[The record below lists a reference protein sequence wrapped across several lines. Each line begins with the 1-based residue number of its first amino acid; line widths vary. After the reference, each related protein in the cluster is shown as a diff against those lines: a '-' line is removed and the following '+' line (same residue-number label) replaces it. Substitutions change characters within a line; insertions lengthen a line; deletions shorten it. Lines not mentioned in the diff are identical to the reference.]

1 MLSINNKCL
10 STIKSVMSYG
20 FSNNQIMLLSPLIRK
35 MLSYRTIKVCTNL
48 DDYISEISNYE
59 ILICNGSID
68 YYELYDVLKISKKKN
83 INVIVINWERL
94 STIRAKYIKIFD
106 VNYVLTDISNETEIS
121 DCISAIKSNK
131 KYYSPPFYSILESK
145 TSNRME
151 YSEIFEN
158 FSNREKLVFN
168 FMIQGV
174 KQERIAYILKLNK
187 NTIATYCS
195 RVLKKSGVNTVL
207 ELYRKFVL
215 GSVC

>member
-131 KYYSPPFYSILESK
+131 KYYSPLFYSILESK

-195 RVLKKSGVNTVL
+195 RVLKKKWSKYSFRTI
-207 ELYRKFVL
+207 
-215 GSVC
+215 S